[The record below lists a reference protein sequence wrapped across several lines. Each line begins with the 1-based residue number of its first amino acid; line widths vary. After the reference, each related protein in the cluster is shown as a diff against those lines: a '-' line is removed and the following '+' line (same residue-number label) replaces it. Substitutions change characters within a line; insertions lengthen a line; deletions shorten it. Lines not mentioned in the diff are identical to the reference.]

1 MSSRG
6 NAGRAGIWSAGRI
19 GRVNP
24 TDRRAIAVVAFV
36 LFPLL
41 AIYGWAVYAPCDDTY
56 IFAVYARSFLEG
68 NGLTFNG
75 ERVEGF
81 TSTTWVLWGAVLGWL
96 RIPIPL
102 GLEISS
108 SISGGLALLATYALG
123 RGVGLSPRRSL
134 LAPGLL
140 AASGDLAFY
149 ASSGMDG
156 PIFAAMVTG
165 TLALC
170 AARAPGELLGSV
182 RFPLVLAILTL
193 TRPEGAWI
201 AAVLLALLGFEAKSF
216 GAAARCAFV
225 YVAALFPVVLVKRLY
240 YGFWLPNTYYVKAD
254 AGLEN
259 LAHGAQYLSEAL
271 GRYAPVAG
279 VAALVAAARVW
290 RRDASP
296 PARWVPTATVCALWV
311 VYVLVQG
318 GDGLIGAR
326 MLVPVLPLFYV
337 LTVKLAERVPFRI
350 AGAAVLVL
358 SVVLV
363 WGYVVDERVQ
373 VQAKRWRQIARTREY
388 VGLQLR
394 ERFPAG
400 TLIATD
406 AAGIIP
412 YLSRLPTLDMLGLN
426 DEHIAHHGRR
436 DRELRVGHQAG
447 DGAYVLSREPK
458 VILFGARA
466 GQKPGKFVSDRE
478 IWESREFRDD
488 YVATSLGGR
497 AWAYVRREP

>member
-1 MSSRG
+1 ML
-6 NAGRAGIWSAGRI
+6 GRAGIWPPGRI
-19 GRVNP
+19 GRVDL
-24 TDRRAIAVVAFV
+24 TDRRAIGVVALV

-41 AIYGWAVYAPCDDTY
+41 AIYAWAVYAPCDDTY
-56 IFAVYARSFLEG
+56 IFAVYARNLLEG

-75 ERVEGF
+75 ARVEGF
-81 TSTTWVLWGAVLGWL
+81 TSTSWVLWGAVLGWL
-96 RIPIPL
+96 QIPIPF

-123 RGVGLSPRRSL
+123 RGVGLSPRRAL
-134 LAPGLL
+134 LAPCLL

-149 ASSGMDG
+149 ASNGMDG
-156 PIFAAMVTG
+156 PIFAAMIAG

-170 AARAPGELLGSV
+170 AAHEPRELLGSV

-201 AAVLLALLGFEAKSF
+201 SAVLLILLGFEARSLT
-216 GAAARCAFV
+216 AVARCAAI
-225 YVAALFPVVLVKRLY
+225 YVVALFPVVLVKRLY

-254 AGLEN
+254 AGLDN
-259 LAHGAQYLSEAL
+259 LAHGAEYLAEAL
-271 GRYAPVAG
+271 RSYAPVVG
-279 VAALVAAARVW
+279 VAALVAALRLW
-290 RRDASP
+290 RRDSSRLAVL
-296 PARWVPTATVCALWV
+296 VPTAAVFGLWV

-326 MLVPVLPLFYV
+326 MLVPVLPLLYV
-337 LTVKLAERVPFRI
+337 LTVKLAERVPFRV
-350 AGAAVLVL
+350 ASAAALVL
-358 SVVLV
+358 CALLV
-363 WGYVVDERVQ
+363 WGYTGAERIR
-373 VQAKRWRQIARTREY
+373 VQAKRWRQQAQVREY
-388 VGLQLR
+388 VGLELR

-412 YLSRLPTLDMLGLN
+412 YQSRLPTIDLLGLN

-478 IWESREFRDD
+478 IWESREFQDD
-488 YVATSLGGR
+488 YVRTSLGKS